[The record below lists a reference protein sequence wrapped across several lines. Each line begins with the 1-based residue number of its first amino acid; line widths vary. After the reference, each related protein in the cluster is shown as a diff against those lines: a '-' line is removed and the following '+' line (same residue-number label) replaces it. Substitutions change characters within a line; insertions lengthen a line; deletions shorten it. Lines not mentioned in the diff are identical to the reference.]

1 MTARVGPGQ
10 PTATLDWI
18 DVLWE
23 GGGGGVIGEISHA
36 ENMEQSI
43 DAHGQC
49 LATAALIDYSGLGAI
64 LGTCGH

>member
-1 MTARVGPGQ
+1 MCFGK
-10 PTATLDWI
+10 
-18 DVLWE
+18 
-23 GGGGGVIGEISHA
+23 GGGGGLIGEISHA

-49 LATAALIDYSGLGAI
+49 PATAALIDYSGLGAI